1 MLIAY
6 WAFLPYKSPEGTGF
20 DGHPINPDWQR
31 GKTLWDWL
39 ELLIIPAVL
48 AGGAWWLNKTEK
60 ETDREVAQKRIDSEQ
75 QLAKDKQQEDRLQTY
90 FDRMTELLLKEGLRT
105 SKSEDEVRSIAR
117 TRTLSTLRTLDGTR
131 KGLLL
136 RFLEES
142 GLIKEKHIVDLANA
156 DLSGANLSG
165 VDLRGVYLIKADLR
179 KADLSGANLRD
190 TNLSKAN
197 LSGANLTDA
206 QVTDEQLAQAKSLEG
221 TTMPDGT
228 VHE

>member
-1 MLIAY
+1 
-6 WAFLPYKSPEGTGF
+6 
-20 DGHPINPDWQR
+20 
-31 GKTLWDWL
+31 
-39 ELLIIPAVL
+39 
-48 AGGAWWLNKTEK
+48 
-60 ETDREVAQKRIDSEQ
+60 
-75 QLAKDKQQEDRLQTY
+75 
-90 FDRMTELLLKEGLRT
+90 MTELLLKEGLRT